1 MNFIER
7 KQGAAR
13 SGSPIVF
20 QGRKTEPGRDMIM
33 KRIGIDI
40 GTTTISAVVLED
52 ESRRVLESRT
62 VPGGTF
68 LISQEAAL
76 CKAKDSSRMCEVC
89 PAETGIRVQYEDL
102 GQTGHIWER
111 IQDAEFMVGKAK
123 AVLDELLDNHPDAVS
138 IGLTGQMHG
147 ILYLDEQGRAVSPLY
162 TWQDQRGNLEE
173 SDGRSL
179 VDLIH
184 DICPEPVAA
193 GYGLVTHA
201 YLCRKGQVPAG
212 AVSLCTIPDYFGM
225 VLTGR
230 KTPLL
235 HISMAASL
243 GLFDRKKFRFRTE
256 VLEKLGADPLVLPE
270 VTDEFT
276 ILGSYRGCSVTAAL
290 GDNQAS
296 FLGAVGLAP
305 DAALLNVGTG
315 GQISV
320 LSEQFFET
328 EGIEARPLTKNR
340 FLLVGSSLCGG
351 RAYAI
356 LERFF
361 RNYMAAAGAGD
372 QEQYEVMARLAQEA
386 YMRKKSGAEEE
397 RETYAEKRVIKKDER
412 ETEEQQVFREKSD
425 FASKKRDANFMH
437 VETTFHGTRT
447 DPDKRGSITNLSE
460 DNFTPQNLVL
470 GVLNGI
476 ARELYDLYVLI
487 HEGTGI
493 TARRLVGSGNGV
505 RRNPVLRQI
514 FEEMFQARLELSAY
528 EEEAACGAAAG
539 SAGLPEFSMDF
550 TKMR

>member
-1 MNFIER
+1 
-7 KQGAAR
+7 
-13 SGSPIVF
+13 
-20 QGRKTEPGRDMIM
+20 MIM

-52 ESRRVLESRT
+52 ENYRVLESRT

-68 LISQEAAL
+68 L
-76 CKAKDSSRMCEVC
+76 
-89 PAETGIRVQYEDL
+89 ETGH
-102 GQTGHIWER
+102 TWER
-111 IQDAEFMVGKAK
+111 IQDAEFMARKAK
-123 AVLDELLDNHPDAVS
+123 AVLDELLDNHPDVVS

-147 ILYLDEQGRAVSPLY
+147 ILYLDAQGRAVSPLY
-162 TWQDQRGNLEE
+162 TWQDQRGNLAEF
-173 SDGRSL
+173 DGRSM

-212 AVSLCTIPDYFGM
+212 AASLCTIPDYFGM

-243 GLFDRKKFRFRTE
+243 GFFVSKEILTDQIFCGTESVPQNRAEAEWKMSLTRPAANGESCKEGFDARQRKFRFRTE
-256 VLEKLGADPLVLPE
+256 ALEKLGADPSVLPE

-276 ILGSYRGCSVTAAL
+276 VLGSYRGCSVTAAL

-296 FLGAVGLAP
+296 FLGAVGFAL
-305 DAALLNVGTG
+305 DTALLNVGTG
-315 GQISV
+315 GQISI
-320 LSEQFFET
+320 LSKQFFET
-328 EGIEARPLTKNR
+328 EGIEARPLTKDR

-356 LERFF
+356 LEKFF

-372 QEQYEVMARLAQEA
+372 QEQYEVMARLVQEA
-386 YMRKKSGAEEE
+386 YVKKESEAEEE
-397 RETYAEKRVIKKDER
+397 REIYAEKRD
-412 ETEEQQVFREKSD
+412 
-425 FASKKRDANFMH
+425 SKFIY

-460 DNFTPQNLVL
+460 DNFTPQNLIL

-476 ARELYDLYVLI
+476 ARELYDMYVRI

-493 TARRLVGSGNGV
+493 TARRLVASGNGV

-514 FEEMFQARLELSAY
+514 FEEMFQAKLELSAY
-528 EEEAACGAAAG
+528 EEEAACGAAA
-539 SAGLPEFSMDF
+539 SSVGLPEFPMDF
-550 TKMR
+550 TKTR

>member
-1 MNFIER
+1 
-7 KQGAAR
+7 
-13 SGSPIVF
+13 
-20 QGRKTEPGRDMIM
+20 M

-68 LISQEAAL
+68 L
-76 CKAKDSSRMCEVC
+76 
-89 PAETGIRVQYEDL
+89 ETRH
-102 GQTGHIWER
+102 TWER
-111 IQDAEFMVGKAK
+111 IQDAELMVGKAK

-147 ILYLDEQGRAVSPLY
+147 ILYLDAQGRAISPLY
-162 TWQDQRGNLEE
+162 TWQDQRGNLAEF
-173 SDGRSL
+173 DGRSM

-201 YLCRKGQVPAG
+201 YLCQKGQVPAG
-212 AVSLCTIPDYFGM
+212 AASLCTIPDYFGM
-225 VLTGR
+225 TLTGR

-235 HISMAASL
+235 HISMAAGLGFFVSQEIPTDQIFCGTESVPQNRTEAKWKMSL
-243 GLFDRKKFRFRTE
+243 TRPAANGESCKEGFDARQRKFRFRTE
-256 VLEKLGADPLVLPE
+256 ALEKLGADLSLLPG

-276 ILGSYRGCSVTAAL
+276 VLGSYRGCSVTAAL
-290 GDNQAS
+290 GDNQTS
-296 FLGAVGLAP
+296 FLGAVGFAP
-305 DAALLNVGTG
+305 DTALLNVGTG
-315 GQISV
+315 GQISI
-320 LSEQFFET
+320 LSEHFFET
-328 EGIEARPLTKNR
+328 EGIEARPLTKDR

-356 LERFF
+356 LEKFF

-372 QEQYEVMARLAQEA
+372 QEQYGVMARLAQEA
-386 YMRKKSGAEEE
+386 Y
-397 RETYAEKRVIKKDER
+397 AEKRVIKKAEW
-412 ETEEQQVFREKSD
+412 ETEEQQVFREESD
-425 FASKKRDANFMH
+425 FVSERNFVSTGTDSVPGESEKDLTFAGEPEFSGARTNSASEERDTNFIH

-460 DNFTPQNLVL
+460 DNFTPQNLIL

-493 TARRLVGSGNGV
+493 EARRLAASGNGV

-514 FEEMFQARLELSAY
+514 FEEMFQDRLELSLY
-528 EEEAACGAAAG
+528 EEEAACGAAIS
-539 SAGLPEFSMDF
+539 SAELPE
-550 TKMR
+550 